1 MNRTNTII
9 ILILLVAA
17 YGCKNAKDAGNY
29 IEIKQEYHDVVCEYI
44 NNHENYNTFLLI
56 PMQRV
61 FSANKFIYAKY
72 GNGYLIGPC
81 FPLLKEFYKGSGFV
95 KVGDVSGKRV
105 YMLSQFSELFENND
119 TTWENTCKLDKFVLL
134 REHHKEEIYPK
145 DPSSNIIN
153 YLCRA
158 NLVSKSNGK
167 IIVNTRPDTLVLPII
182 KEDYPI
188 EAD

>member
-1 MNRTNTII
+1 MNEIKVII
-9 ILILLVAA
+9 ILVLLIVA
-17 YGCKNAKDAGNY
+17 YGCKNIKDTGTY
-29 IEIKQEYHDVVCEYI
+29 IEIKQEYRDVVFEYI
-44 NNHENYNTFLLI
+44 NNNENYNTFLLI

-61 FSANKFIYAKY
+61 FSAKFIDAKY

-145 DPSSNIIN
+145 GPSSNIIN

-167 IIVNTRPDTLVLPII
+167 IIVNTRPDTLVLPVI
-182 KEDYPI
+182 KEDYPV

>member
-1 MNRTNTII
+1 M
-9 ILILLVAA
+9 
-17 YGCKNAKDAGNY
+17 
-29 IEIKQEYHDVVCEYI
+29 
-44 NNHENYNTFLLI
+44 
-56 PMQRV
+56 
-61 FSANKFIYAKY
+61 
-72 GNGYLIGPC
+72 
-81 FPLLKEFYKGSGFV
+81 
-95 KVGDVSGKRV
+95 SGKRV

-167 IIVNTRPDTLVLPII
+167 IIVNTRHDTLVLPVI
-182 KEDYPI
+182 KEDYPV

>member
-105 YMLSQFSELFENND
+105 YILSQFSELFENND

-134 REHHKEEIYPK
+134 REHYKEEIYPK